1 MLRNTSELN
10 VMSNNYLK
18 ALGNNEDSISILNT
32 MNIKII
38 IHFHLTFFSLI
49 NLELKGSFIFKYTD
63 FVTFCLV

>member
-10 VMSNNYLK
+10 VMSNNYFK
-18 ALGNNEDSISILNT
+18 GGNNEDSISILNT